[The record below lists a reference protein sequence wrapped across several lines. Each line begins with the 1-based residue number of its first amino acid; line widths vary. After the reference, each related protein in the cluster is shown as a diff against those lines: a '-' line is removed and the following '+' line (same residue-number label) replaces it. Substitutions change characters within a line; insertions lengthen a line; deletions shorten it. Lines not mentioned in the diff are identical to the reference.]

1 MEKEEKIWMVL
12 ENETKNPGGDQGIR
26 PMPAMEVKIQG
37 VWKNILQIWLNFL
50 KICGVSCA
58 NVLFHRP

>member
-1 MEKEEKIWMVL
+1 MVL

-37 VWKNILQIWLNFL
+37 V
-50 KICGVSCA
+50 
-58 NVLFHRP
+58 